1 MLFGA
6 ALVFFSWVQADL
18 IDPEDIN
25 ERDDSDE
32 DAEKREEVKYEQSYT
47 LDTAELPETAANLAA
62 GRVEDATPDGRVVL
76 RLQDGLF
83 EYWADKAVAYKYLE
97 TVARKYVVVY
107 DRRAEYVN
115 MFREL
120 LKALEA
126 PPPPA
131 KEVAPEYA
139 RFRPAKVSTP
149 CVVNERANRYH
160 WMGRLAELD
169 PPPPRELPKS
179 IRYAEY
185 KKKV

>member
-1 MLFGA
+1 MLLIG
-6 ALVFFSWVQADL
+6 FSAIL
-18 IDPEDIN
+18 IWLRSNDPIDDEED
-25 ERDDSDE
+25 D
-32 DAEKREEVKYEQSYT
+32 VKEASEPAYEQSYA

-76 RLQDGLF
+76 RLQDGVF

-97 TVARKYVVVY
+97 TVARKYVIVY
-107 DRRAEYVN
+107 DRRDEYVN

-131 KEVAPEYA
+131 KEVAAVYA
-139 RFRPAKVSTP
+139 QFRPTKVQTNRL
-149 CVVNERANRYH
+149 VNERANRYH

-169 PPPPRELPKS
+169 PPPPRELPKT